1 MTMPTNTGHKT
12 SCREESVSGTPLPLT
27 SKPNNSSDCRLLP
40 LGLEESIGM
49 DVDELLNYKTSTSDD
64 IHTNGSEEHQSNE
77 AKRPALKRKLSE
89 ELDES
94 DVTAE
99 AVETEVDES
108 ALKRLLLH
116 FERRVLKNQE
126 LRIKFG
132 DNPTKFMDSEME
144 LFDTLQEMHVL
155 STQPELYHIIVDL
168 NIIPTLLGLLSH
180 ENTVRWKM
188 HVLSTQPELYHII
201 VDLNI
206 IPTLLGLLSH
216 ENTDIS
222 CGVVALLQE
231 LTDLDDIQELNDVSL
246 LLDALLGGQVIS
258 LLVTNMERLDET
270 VKEEA
275 EGVYNSLGI
284 IENLTDFKPN
294 LNNDCQ
300 SLISW
305 TMKRLKAK
313 PSFDGN
319 KLYAS
324 EILSILLQ
332 SNADNKKLLSE
343 CDGVDTLLRVISYY
357 KRHDPSSSDEHEY
370 MENLFNCLCSALLCC
385 PPNRELFFK
394 GEGIELMNLI
404 LREKRKK
411 GSTSSVRIGSLKVI
425 NHCMSADKSGDQMLD
440 SCCNKFIE
448 ILGLR
453 ILMPVFMKPN
463 SIVGHKK
470 ETTSVDEI
478 EEHCLSIT
486 LALLSHSRSELKR
499 RVLSKFSES
508 DFEKTDRLIEL
519 HFKYAE
525 RLIKCDSLIKKE
537 RALKVINDDT
547 IDEDEFFMRRL
558 TDGGLFTLQMIDH
571 IILLIC
577 SLYEDF
583 VEANATE
590 KGDQSANKET
600 IKSRVMK
607 LINLHAISSVNHY
620 KFIKNIMK
628 NLANERDEQQKQRL
642 LQLVQE
648 F

>member
-1 MTMPTNTGHKT
+1 
-12 SCREESVSGTPLPLT
+12 V
-27 SKPNNSSDCRLLP
+27 
-40 LGLEESIGM
+40 EESIGM

-64 IHTNGSEEHQSNE
+64 IHTNGSDEHQSNE

-99 AVETEVDES
+99 AVEAEVDES

-144 LFDTLQEMHVL
+144 LFDTLQE
-155 STQPELYHIIVDL
+155 
-168 NIIPTLLGLLSH
+168 
-180 ENTVRWKM
+180 M

-275 EGVYNSLGI
+275 EGVYNSLGLAPILILLTIHFLVFFIGI

-370 MENLFNCLCSALLCC
+370 MENLFNCLC
-385 PPNRELFFK
+385 
-394 GEGIELMNLI
+394 
-404 LREKRKK
+404 
-411 GSTSSVRIGSLKVI
+411 
-425 NHCMSADKSGDQMLD
+425 
-440 SCCNKFIE
+440 
-448 ILGLR
+448 
-453 ILMPVFMKPN
+453 
-463 SIVGHKK
+463 
-470 ETTSVDEI
+470 
-478 EEHCLSIT
+478 
-486 LALLSHSRSELKR
+486 
-499 RVLSKFSES
+499 
-508 DFEKTDRLIEL
+508 
-519 HFKYAE
+519 
-525 RLIKCDSLIKKE
+525 
-537 RALKVINDDT
+537 
-547 IDEDEFFMRRL
+547 
-558 TDGGLFTLQMIDH
+558 
-571 IILLIC
+571 
-577 SLYEDF
+577 
-583 VEANATE
+583 
-590 KGDQSANKET
+590 
-600 IKSRVMK
+600 
-607 LINLHAISSVNHY
+607 
-620 KFIKNIMK
+620 
-628 NLANERDEQQKQRL
+628 
-642 LQLVQE
+642 
-648 F
+648 